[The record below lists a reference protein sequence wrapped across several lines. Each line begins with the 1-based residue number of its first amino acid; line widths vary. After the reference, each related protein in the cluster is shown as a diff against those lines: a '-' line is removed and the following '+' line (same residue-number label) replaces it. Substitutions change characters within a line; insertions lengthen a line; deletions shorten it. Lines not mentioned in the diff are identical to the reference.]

1 MSGNVK
7 KGNLKNGPWIVLGL
21 AVIFTVF
28 GGGGLWATYASISG
42 AVVASGTITVESKV
56 KIVQHL
62 EGGIVEQI
70 FVRNGDE
77 VKFGD
82 PLLRLGDASLKANL
96 NIVSNNL
103 IELLAREARLEA
115 ELAGNER
122 ISFPQELIGIED
134 GALTQQIMDSKTALF
149 EARREARIGQKTMMR
164 QQIVQMGEQ
173 IQGLKAQMQS
183 RIDQAEILEGSIE
196 RKQSAVDDGI
206 VSLDSMDQ
214 LLQQLTQFAGD
225 TGALRSQIAEV
236 NSTIAQTELQIFQID
251 IDLRENV
258 QAELRVVSSELS
270 SLREQKIAY
279 EDRLFRTLV
288 VAPVSGRVHSLTI
301 NTVGGVVPPGGPIM
315 QIIPG
320 SDRLIIEAKIN
331 VTDIDQISFG
341 QEANVV
347 LSAFDTRT
355 TPTLSARVL
364 NISAAQVVDEQSNI
378 PYFVVD
384 VEIVESELSKLT
396 PEQVLL
402 PGMPAEIYIRTGERS
417 PLDYLLKPLSD
428 QIMRAFR
435 EN

>member
-7 KGNLKNGPWIVLGL
+7 KGNLKTGPWIVLGL

-42 AVVASGTITVESKV
+42 AIVASGTITVESKV

-77 VKFGD
+77 VKVGD
-82 PLLRLGDASLKANL
+82 PLLRLGDVSLKANL

-103 IELLAREARLEA
+103 IELLARQARLEA

-122 ISFPQELIGIED
+122 ISFPQELIGTES

-149 EARREARIGQKTMMR
+149 KARREARIGQKTMMR

-173 IQGLKAQMQS
+173 IQGLNAQMQS

-258 QAELRVVSSELS
+258 QAELRTVSSELS

-288 VAPVSGRVHSLTI
+288 VAPVSGLVHSLTI
-301 NTVGGVVPPGGPIM
+301 NTVGGIVPPGGPIM

-320 SDRLIIEAKIN
+320 SDRLIIEARIS
-331 VTDIDQISFG
+331 VTDIDQITFG

-347 LSAFDTRT
+347 LSAFDMRT

-384 VEIVESELSKLT
+384 VEIVEGELSKLT
-396 PEQVLL
+396 QEQVLL